1 MRNWTL
7 GAVVALALA
16 ASACGGP
23 LVQASDLALA
33 KFTQTGGDQQLSL
46 VGQSKRVREEVEDAV
61 TGGPVAV
68 VVDET
73 GSRPLIRSVVGGCF
87 PGTKYRYRGTRPTK
101 ERHEAKNESRDEFS
115 APLTAGTIGTD
126 EKASS
131 TSRISVVSVGRYR
144 AESSEVKNRSRSEPC
159 DAATHVLLEV
169 EVGAW
174 ELEEG
179 IGSAEIGRLSGGVGV
194 TSGSD
199 RLTGT
204 TLGEGRFE
212 TCDNAYRG
220 DPGPPADCAVPIRA
234 RFGVLQRSNNEAP
247 VDDSPTAHE
256 ASPSEQ
262 ATPSGAETIQVD
274 RFEGRYRCG
283 ETTWTVLLELRRKA
297 KGELTGGI
305 DVSDGDVR
313 ESWGLVGTF
322 YEDGRIDLQPTDSK
336 HLASGYKPIGF
347 YGAISSEGS
356 GIMRGRVV
364 SEGCSRFEFIPRR

>member
-1 MRNWTL
+1 M
-7 GAVVALALA
+7 
-16 ASACGGP
+16 
-23 LVQASDLALA
+23 
-33 KFTQTGGDQQLSL
+33 
-46 VGQSKRVREEVEDAV
+46 
-61 TGGPVAV
+61 
-68 VVDET
+68 
-73 GSRPLIRSVVGGCF
+73 
-87 PGTKYRYRGTRPTK
+87 
-101 ERHEAKNESRDEFS
+101 
-115 APLTAGTIGTD
+115 
-126 EKASS
+126 
-131 TSRISVVSVGRYR
+131 
-144 AESSEVKNRSRSEPC
+144 
-159 DAATHVLLEV
+159 
-169 EVGAW
+169 
-174 ELEEG
+174 
-179 IGSAEIGRLSGGVGV
+179 